1 MQAIVPA
8 GEAILPGLAQTSCSL
23 RWERAMSVNC
33 DWMKLLSAPRQP
45 FVGLTLMAVLGIV
58 VAEVV
63 PLRSTALNSAA
74 IVLAIS
80 ILITVRWPKLAA
92 TYLIVAIGFFVLHKF
107 ATTNT
112 AGQQLA
118 DKLSERPRVVTAVGS
133 VITEPK
139 IAPSGFATF
148 LLKLRSIEFDGRTE
162 PTRAVWQVRWKGAPE
177 FGDELQLFG
186 TAEPVAPPRNPG
198 EFDMRRYLARH
209 DVHRML
215 FARYPEDG
223 RLIRHGGGNPILRA
237 AQTSRTWMQN
247 ALCRGL
253 DDAPEVKSFITGIVL
268 GIRHDTPEDIEEP
281 FQQTGTIH
289 LFAVAGL
296 HVGIVAAL
304 LWVIAAI
311 ARLPRKRAA
320 AFIIPSLFFYAAVTG
335 LHIPALRAAVM
346 ASILVGSYFFER
358 RVFLP
363 NSLAAAA
370 FFILCWNTNELFST
384 GFQLSFAVVGAI
396 VLFADPLFRLFQ
408 RRAAPDPFLP
418 LSLLRGP
425 RRWMHSSYEWLCG
438 AAAVSL
444 AAWIGSLPLVLW
456 YFHLVTPISLLA
468 NLVVVPI
475 AFFVLAVALLS
486 LMTTPLL
493 PWVALIFNNA
503 NWALA
508 TLVIGI
514 VHLFAQIPGGHFYVS
529 EPNWGRR
536 MSAKVMVLDLGT
548 GAAVHI
554 RVNGHDWL
562 VDCGS
567 ERSYE
572 RIVREYLHW
581 AGVNRLTGLVLTH
594 GDSQHIGGFKQL
606 LSDFPR
612 VRVIDNPAPD
622 RSLIHRRLSRILS
635 GLKGRGLKPD
645 KLAAGD
651 NFHLSPEA
659 VAHVLFPPRG
669 FAGVRADDQ
678 ALVIRLP
685 IAPGIFGLFMSDNG
699 AETERALLRNGSI
712 LQSDVLVKG
721 QHYSGTSGSAPFLD
735 AVSPRLIIA
744 SSSEF
749 PEHERIS
756 EVWTDQLRTSGI
768 KLFRQDETGAVE
780 LNFSDQ
786 EWTARAY
793 LTGEVFRSVSR

>member
-1 MQAIVPA
+1 
-8 GEAILPGLAQTSCSL
+8 
-23 RWERAMSVNC
+23 
-33 DWMKLLSAPRQP
+33 MKLLSAPRQP
-45 FVGLTLMAVLGIV
+45 FVGLALMAVAGIIL
-58 VAEVV
+58 AEIV
-63 PLRSTALNSAA
+63 PLAPTALISAA
-74 IVLAIS
+74 IVLGIC
-80 ILITVRWPKLAA
+80 ILIALCWPKLTA
-92 TYLIVAIGFFVLHKF
+92 TYLIVAAGFFLLHKF

-118 DKLSERPRVVTAVGS
+118 DKLGERPRVVTAVGY

-139 IAPSGFATF
+139 ITSSGFATF
-148 LLKLRSIEFDGRTE
+148 LLKLKSIELEGKAE
-162 PTRAVWQVRWKGAPE
+162 STRAVWQIRWKGAPE
-177 FGDELQLFG
+177 FGDELKLFG
-186 TAEPVAPPRNPG
+186 TAEPIAPPRNPG
-198 EFDMRRYLARH
+198 EFDMRSYLARH
-209 DVHRML
+209 DVRRML
-215 FARYPEDG
+215 FVRYPEDG
-223 RLIRHGGGNPILRA
+223 TLIRHGGGNPVLRA
-237 AQTSRTWMQN
+237 AQASRTWIQN

-253 DDAPEVKSFITGIVL
+253 NDSPEVKSFISGIVL

-304 LWVIAAI
+304 LWVLAAI

-320 AFIIPSLFFYAAVTG
+320 VFIIPSLFFYAAVTG

-384 GFQLSFAVVGAI
+384 GFQLSFAVVGVI
-396 VLFADPLFRLFQ
+396 VLFADPLFRVFQ

-418 LSLLRGP
+418 QSLVSGP

-438 AAAVSL
+438 GAAVSL
-444 AAWIGSLPLVLW
+444 AAWVGSLPLILW
-456 YFHLVTPISLLA
+456 YFHLVTPISFLA

-486 LMTTPLL
+486 LIATPLL
-493 PWVALIFNNA
+493 PWVAIVFNNA

-514 VHLFAQIPGGHFYVS
+514 VHLFAQIPGGHFYVGK
-529 EPNWGRR
+529 PDWGNRI
-536 MSAKVMVLDLGT
+536 SAKMTVLELGA
-548 GAAVHI
+548 GAAAHV

-562 VDCGS
+562 IDCGS

-572 RIVREYLHW
+572 RIVRQYLHW
-581 AGVNRLTGLVLTH
+581 AGVNRLTGVVLTH
-594 GDSQHIGGFKQL
+594 GDSQHIGGITQL

-622 RSLIHRRLSRILS
+622 RSLIHRRLSRIVSEL
-635 GLKGRGLKPD
+635 GGRKSVEV
-645 KLAAGD
+645 AAGD
-651 NFHLSPEA
+651 NFHLSRE
-659 VAHVLFPPRG
+659 VIAHVLFPPRG
-669 FAGVRADDQ
+669 FAGATADDQ
-678 ALVIRLP
+678 ALVIRLST
-685 IAPGIFGLFMSDNG
+685 APGLSVLFMSDNG
-699 AETERALLRNGSI
+699 AETEGALLSNSPD
-712 LQSDVLVKG
+712 LQNDILVKG
-721 QHYSGTSGSAPFLD
+721 QHYSGISGSPPFLD
-735 AVSPRLIIA
+735 AVRPRLIIA
-744 SSSEF
+744 TSREF
-749 PEHERIS
+749 PEHERIR
-756 EVWTDQLRTSGI
+756 EEWTEQLRVRGI

-780 LNFSDQ
+780 LNFSGD
-786 EWTARAY
+786 EWSARAY